1 MLLVVIIVIDKCVF
15 FEILIIDEVIRIEWF
30 INRLFLKIVIYI
42 FWKRIFYK

>member
-30 INRLFLKIVIYI
+30 INRIFLKIVL
-42 FWKRIFYK
+42 